1 MKWQRRDLER
11 AVDRLW
17 RWTGRRLRRALL
29 VLRTAAR
36 DIAGRRTPVVPTSP
50 CLFLRLGLPFDAHP
64 REVERSFRRLR
75 QRATDNATKRLLDEA
90 YAVLS
95 VPARREL
102 YVLTRRGMTQHGL
115 GSDPQ
120 PGTVPPRSP
129 VALIRW
135 LLRVHD
141 FFVPPRSS

>member
-11 AVDRLW
+11 ALARFW
-17 RWTGRRLRRALL
+17 RWTGRRLRRAVF
-29 VLRTAAR
+29 VLRTTAR
-36 DIAGRRTPVVPTSP
+36 DIGGRRAPAVPTSP
-50 CLFLRLGLPFDAHP
+50 CLFLRLGLPLDAHP
-64 REVERSFRRLR
+64 REIERSFRRLR
-75 QRATDNATKRLLDEA
+75 QRATDDVTTRLLDEA

-120 PGTVPPRSP
+120 TGTAPWRSP
-129 VALIRW
+129 VTITRW